1 MGSFI
6 QNKSKVAVNGAVIGL
21 VVGFAYAVSQDKSKL
36 IFSVVGSIGG
46 FLLGN
51 VYSSY
56 VNEEKK

>member
-1 MGSFI
+1 
-6 QNKSKVAVNGAVIGL
+6 
-21 VVGFAYAVSQDKSKL
+21 L

-56 VNEEKK
+56 VNEEKKWLQNQNLKN